1 MQNCFLLWVPPPLP
15 FFTYRVVSVS
25 DYPQSPYIAK
35 GGLELLILL
44 CRVLRLQVCATT
56 LSLLEIEPR
65 ASCMQV
71 SMYSLL
77 TKRYP

>member
-35 GGLELLILL
+35 DGLELLTLL
-44 CRVLRLQVCATT
+44 
-56 LSLLEIEPR
+56 LSLT
-65 ASCMQV
+65 S
-71 SMYSLL
+71 
-77 TKRYP
+77 